1 MHRQPPLS
9 SRQIPEIQPLRRR
22 DFIMERTRSLLR
34 GQGLLF
40 AALLGLSAIRLLT
53 LPQTPWELD
62 EILFIEAIRDFDP
75 GAGRP
80 HPPGYPLLVG
90 FGKAFSWV
98 FGSPFS
104 GLLALSFLS
113 GAVGFVAFAAFA
125 ANLARRC
132 DLSEASARGAGVAAA
147 LLYWGSPGLLVHG
160 GLALSDAPALAS
172 LALALWAG
180 ERGLASPIR
189 RVWPI
194 ATGVF
199 AAAAIGFRPQLAVPV
214 LPLLLVTAA
223 LARGRKGLLVGGAS
237 FAAICLA
244 WFVPLVAQYDQPR
257 TFFDQQAR
265 QANYVAANDA
275 AAARARVD
283 TETLFERFYVNAWG
297 RRRYALPIF
306 ALALLGVA
314 LLIRH
319 RVTAAW
325 PLVAMATIHAVF
337 CWRAMDPADGPRYG
351 LPVGLLVALLAG
363 LALAVIVR
371 SSSWLAPAAAALYVV
386 VWLTYVGPFLW
397 ARSHQSSPPFE
408 AAASLRGRLQ
418 RGAIVLVEPRLAPHG
433 REFLPRANRRS
444 TDGGF
449 DRFTDRPDTSLWVLA
464 DGPSGWPGGETFAW
478 PDTHAFQELT
488 RNFYR
493 VVSVSPI
500 PPTRRYEAISGVH
513 AFEPS
518 LGGARW
524 RWLDRAATIR
534 LWRGDSDTVRLGLA
548 LGPESPPNQTRIFV
562 AGKPVG
568 LISLVT
574 GGATA
579 LDLAL
584 PTEATVELQLVS
596 DTAFRSPEGRSLAV
610 QLTSLELRHAAQ
622 ATPPKGER

>member
-1 MHRQPPLS
+1 
-9 SRQIPEIQPLRRR
+9 
-22 DFIMERTRSLLR
+22 MERTRSLWR
-34 GQGLLF
+34 GHGLLF

-75 GAGRP
+75 GGGRP

-90 FGKAFSWV
+90 FGKALSLV

-132 DLSEASARGAGVAAA
+132 DVSERGARGAGVAAA

-160 GLALSDAPALAS
+160 ALALSDAPALAS

-180 ERGLASPIR
+180 ERGLGSLGRPIR
-189 RVWPI
+189 PTPMAWPI

-214 LPLLLVTAA
+214 LPLLLVTAV
-223 LARGRKGLLVGGAS
+223 LARSRKGFLGGGAS
-237 FAAICLA
+237 FAAVCLA

-265 QANYVAANDA
+265 QASYVAANDA

-283 TETLFERFYVNAWG
+283 TETLFERFYVNSWG

-306 ALALLGVA
+306 ALAIFGAGLL
-314 LLIRH
+314 LRH
-319 RVTAAW
+319 RVKAAW
-325 PLVAMATIHAVF
+325 PLVAMAAIHAVF

-363 LALAVIVR
+363 LALAGIAR
-371 SSSWLAPAAAALYVV
+371 SSAWLAPAAAALYVV

-397 ARSHQSSPPFE
+397 ARSHQPSPPFE
-408 AAASLRGRLQ
+408 AATNLRGRLQ

-449 DRFTDRPDTSLWVLA
+449 DRFADRPETSLWVLA

-534 LWRGDSDTVRLGLA
+534 LRRGDADTLRLGLA

-568 LISLVT
+568 LVSLVT
-574 GGATA
+574 GGATS
-579 LDLAL
+579 LDVAL
-584 PTEATVELQLVS
+584 PAEATVDLQLVS
-596 DTAFRSPEGRSLAV
+596 DAAFRSPEGRSLAV
-610 QLTSLELRHAAQ
+610 QLTSLELRRATAA
-622 ATPPKGER
+622 PKGDR